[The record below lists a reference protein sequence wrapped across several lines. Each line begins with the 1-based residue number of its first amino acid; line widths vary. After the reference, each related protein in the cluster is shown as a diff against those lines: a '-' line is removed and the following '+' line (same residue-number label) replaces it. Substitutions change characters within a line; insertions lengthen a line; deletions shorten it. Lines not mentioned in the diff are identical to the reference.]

1 MAVNPQRAPNHHD
14 EKETLVSEAVC
25 ALATNI
31 LQKNVQV
38 GLTAS
43 PSKTHRHDNV
53 GSCARNSRVA
63 GADCDKGLLNK
74 ALGPVVRFSFESRS
88 LSV

>member
-1 MAVNPQRAPNHHD
+1 MVCRV
-14 EKETLVSEAVC
+14 ETKVSPRSDVR
-25 ALATNI
+25 
-31 LQKNVQV
+31 V

-43 PSKTHRHDNV
+43 PSRAPRHDNV

-63 GADCDKGLLNK
+63 GTGCNKGVLNK